1 MNKIK
6 LKIRQSNLEQY
17 YIFVRFDINGHI
29 SGNIIYFN
37 PLICEIKATRLNKC
51 FKEI

>member
-6 LKIRQSNLEQY
+6 LKIKESHLEPY
-17 YIFVRFDINGHI
+17 YIFVRFDINGNI
-29 SGNIIYFN
+29 SGHIIYFN
-37 PLICEIKATRLNKC
+37 PLIYDIKEPRLNKC